1 MFAPSH
7 PSAAIDRSSLVPWYF
22 PVMAVEEKHP
32 SGTMDTD
39 IKPHVQHEDE
49 NSSPAL
55 FNGAHAEELE
65 PRADKMTWHAYAG
78 IGVRFCNDVMVS
90 KPC

>member
-1 MFAPSH
+1 
-7 PSAAIDRSSLVPWYF
+7 
-22 PVMAVEEKHP
+22 MAVEEKHP